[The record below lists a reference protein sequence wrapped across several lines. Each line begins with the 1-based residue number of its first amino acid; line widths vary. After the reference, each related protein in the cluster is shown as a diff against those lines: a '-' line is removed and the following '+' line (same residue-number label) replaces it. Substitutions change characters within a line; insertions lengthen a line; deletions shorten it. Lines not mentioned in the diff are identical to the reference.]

1 MGFLQLF
8 EVHIRLVIGSV
19 MTKINEWIPLEQAPH
34 VWLDEPGSS
43 LRTPNTNDNM

>member
-8 EVHIRLVIGSV
+8 EMHIRLVIGSV
-19 MTKINEWIPLEQAPH
+19 MAKINEWIPLGQAPH

-43 LRTPNTNDNM
+43 VGATNTNDNM